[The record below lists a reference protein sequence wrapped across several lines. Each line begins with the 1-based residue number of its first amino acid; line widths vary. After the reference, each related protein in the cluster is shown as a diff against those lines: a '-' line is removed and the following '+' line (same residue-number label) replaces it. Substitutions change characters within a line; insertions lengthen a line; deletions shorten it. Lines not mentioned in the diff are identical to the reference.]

1 MSIGSNVGRGL
12 VALGVLAAV
21 SSTAH
26 ADRRTGYAGNLL
38 IEDKDDVYFFPHLT
52 STYRNL
58 VSLDYGGTYDSGNA
72 LLTLGNADMAYG
84 VALHRGDVL
93 NPYGVARNTELANL
107 GGPPA
112 IFPEI
117 LGADGVTPLAPA
129 TVIDFML
136 SLGDIG
142 FRAAIGRS
150 LQSTVDGMGD
160 ATGSENTF
168 LMGEFGWGN
177 GGVRGESSRF
187 DLGGAISADFGSS
200 YAAGETTFSGTNIG
214 LNALLRGYLPQ
225 DEQLDL
231 GVLARLDVNSFS
243 VTNETVDPSASRS
256 IFGLGLGGG
265 VGPAFRF
272 GAAQVAA
279 YATLRFG
286 YTSADPNSEADDNE
300 SGTLSVLIPGVNIAT
315 EIPLNDWFV
324 VRTGAQY
331 DWNLVDTSGPG
342 PDDEGSGAQNGSFGW
357 NAGVGVIIDQFR
369 FDGALQQG
377 FLLSGPNFIGG
388 NTNGFF
394 AIASLTYSFDA
405 ARSGNVTPTG
415 EPEATEPVAEEPPP
429 PALQPAPP
437 PGDVPAAAPAPGAAE
452 NPETGATGGAVGG
465 SAGGSISIGGGSR

>member
-1 MSIGSNVGRGL
+1 MSIGSSLGRGL

-38 IEDKDDVYFFPHLT
+38 IEDKDDVFLFPHLT

-58 VSLDYGGTYDSGNA
+58 ISLDYGGNETSGNA

-93 NPYGVARNTELANL
+93 NPYGVDRARNGEILALEN
-107 GGPPA
+107 PPA
-112 IFPEI
+112 LFAPE
-117 LGADGVTPLAPA
+117 VTQAPA
-129 TVIDFML
+129 TMIDFML
-136 SLGDIG
+136 SMGNIG
-142 FRAAIGRS
+142 FRASIGRS
-150 LQSTVDGMGD
+150 LTSVRDGAGD
-160 ATGSENTF
+160 ATGQENTF
-168 LMGEFGWGN
+168 IAGQFGWGN
-177 GGVRGESSRF
+177 GGVRGESSKF
-187 DLGGAISADFGSS
+187 DVSGGLSLDFGSA
-200 YAAGETTFSGTNIG
+200 YAAGEDAGSGMNFG
-214 LNALLRGYLPQ
+214 LNGLLRGYLPQ

-231 GVLARLDVNSFS
+231 GILARLDVNSLS
-243 VTNETVDPSASRS
+243 VSNDGDPAIDRGS
-256 IFGLGLGGG
+256 FGLGLSGG

-272 GAAQVAA
+272 GGAQVAA
-279 YATLRFG
+279 YATLRFS
-286 YTSADPNSEADDNE
+286 YTTTEPNSEVDDNE
-300 SGTLSVLIPGVNIAT
+300 SGTLGILIPGLNVAT

-331 DWNLVDTSGPG
+331 DWNLSNTSGPG
-342 PDDEGSGAQNGSFGW
+342 PEDEGSGSQAGTFGW

-388 NTNGFF
+388 NTAGFF

-437 PGDVPAAAPAPGAAE
+437 PGDVPAPAPAPGAAE
-452 NPETGATGGAVGG
+452 NPEAGANGTVGG
-465 SAGGSISIGGGSR
+465 SAGGSISIGGGTN

>member
-38 IEDKDDVYFFPHLT
+38 IEDKDDVYLFPHLT

-58 VSLDYGGTYDSGNA
+58 ISLDYGGGETSGNA

-93 NPYGVARNTELANL
+93 NPYGIDRARNTEILALEN
-107 GGPPA
+107 PPA
-112 IFPEI
+112 LFAPEV
-117 LGADGVTPLAPA
+117 AQAPA
-129 TVIDFML
+129 TMIDFML
-136 SLGDIG
+136 SLGNIG
-142 FRAAIGRS
+142 FRASIGRS
-150 LQSTVDGMGD
+150 LTSTVDGMGD

-168 LMGEFGWGN
+168 IAGQFGWGN
-177 GGVRGESSRF
+177 GGVRGESSKF
-187 DLGGAISADFGSS
+187 DVSGGLSLDFGSA
-200 YAAGETTFSGTNIG
+200 YADGEDTASGMNVG
-214 LNALLRGYLPQ
+214 LNGLLRGYLPQ

-231 GVLARLDVNSFS
+231 GILARLDVNSLS
-243 VTNETVDPSASRS
+243 VTTEGDPAVDRS
-256 IFGLGLGGG
+256 VFGLGLSGG

-279 YATLRFG
+279 YATLRFSYASG
-286 YTSADPNSEADDNE
+286 DPNSEVDDNE
-300 SGTLSVLIPGVNIAT
+300 TGTLGILIPGINVAT

-331 DWNLVDTSGPG
+331 DWNLYDTSGPG
-342 PDDEGSGAQNGSFGW
+342 PDDEGSGSQGGTFGW
-357 NAGVGVIIDQFR
+357 NAGLGVIIDQFR
-369 FDGALQQG
+369 FDGSLQHG

-388 NTNGFF
+388 NTAGFF
-394 AIASLTYSFDA
+394 GIASLTYSFDA

-415 EPEATEPVAEEPPP
+415 EPEATEPVTEPEPPP

-437 PGDVPAAAPAPGAAE
+437 PGDVPAPAPAPGAVE

-465 SAGGSISIGGGSR
+465 SAGGSISIGGGTR